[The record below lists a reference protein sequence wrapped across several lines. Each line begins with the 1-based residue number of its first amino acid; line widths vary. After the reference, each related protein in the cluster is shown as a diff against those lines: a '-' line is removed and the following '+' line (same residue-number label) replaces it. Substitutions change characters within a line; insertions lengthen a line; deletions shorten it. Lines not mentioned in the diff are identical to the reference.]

1 MKMRCD
7 FSCFSRHAQVNAARI
22 GLAVTALVLPTAAA
36 ADIDLDVDVY
46 GRLNLTLQNSDEA
59 IEEKVELQN
68 NASRVGVKG
77 ELALEEGLKVIYQ
90 LEWGVDLD
98 DQEDEAF
105 TDRNQFVGL
114 EGSFGTVKVGRHDTA
129 LKQAQGDFDLF
140 DDLEG
145 DISKVFNGDNRLN
158 DYIGYVTPTFA
169 GALSATVN
177 FFPGEDPSTG
187 NDGVADAASV
197 SVKYEK
203 DAVYAAVAHDL
214 DVDGED
220 VETTRLVGGYTI
232 GPAQV
237 MLLYQ
242 LTDAGDVDED
252 GFGASVAWTF
262 GDDVAKLQYLTAD
275 IWRIDPQPDPLANRL
290 ENLLSVGLDHKLGE
304 STRLFGFY
312 TTGDIGGTSESNDYV
327 AIGIEHNF

>member
-1 MKMRCD
+1 M
-7 FSCFSRHAQVNAARI
+7 HASAKI
-22 GLAVTALVLPTAAA
+22 GLAITALALPAAAA
-36 ADIDLDVDVY
+36 ADIDVDIDVY

-59 IEEKVELQN
+59 VDEKVELQN
-68 NASRVGVKG
+68 NASRVGVRG
-77 ELALEEGLKVIYQ
+77 EHELKQGLKVIYQ

-98 DQEDEAF
+98 DEVDGTF

-114 EGSFGTVKVGRHDTA
+114 EGSFGTVRVGRHDTA

-145 DISKVFNGDNRLN
+145 DIDGVFNGEIRLN

-169 GALSATVN
+169 DALSATVN
-177 FFPGEDPSTG
+177 FFPGEDAASG

-197 SVKYEK
+197 SLKYET
-203 DAVYAAVAHDL
+203 DAVYAALAHDRE
-214 DVDGED
+214 VDGEN
-220 VETTRLVGGYTI
+220 VETTRLVGGYTV

-242 LTDAGDVDED
+242 FTDAGDVDED

-262 GDDVAKLQYLTAD
+262 GDNVAKLQYLAAD
-275 IWRIDPQPDPLANRL
+275 IWRLDQQPDPLANRL

-304 STRLFGFY
+304 DTRLFGFY